1 MWPQIDG
8 EVCTQL
14 LWERRWLLVGEAV
27 LGEVGRCAQKE
38 LKPLLACLHGS
49 EEALINR
56 AADYRVEDV
65 EGHIRAIFPE
75 PVGQRTEAIN
85 AAYSL
90 LDLGGVPHEVMVHD
104 ASAVLMEV
112 KPFLHHLVGDENH
125 WVERCVE
132 CLAESFSALA
142 VAGTVLKILG
152 WILER
157 PGDRFTKEA
166 LVSSVSLS
174 WRSEALSTLDRLVR
188 AGIMAEADGIYS
200 CLLSPEKINT
210 IWLLLRG
217 MGLASQLGG
226 PEVEVVLTPPK
237 APNQLESTI
246 RKLGP
251 FSGLIQDTG
260 EIFEHLARE
269 ARHSL
274 VVMTPFL
281 DEAGARFLLRL
292 FSAVAEGGEKK
303 LILRFLS
310 QGKDYG
316 KYPSGF
322 PLIQGELAAMGV
334 EIYDYAVKRE
344 QGDWLETFHAK
355 AILADDRKAYIG
367 SSNFNQFSLENSME
381 MGVMISG
388 EPVRLIAQ
396 IVNSILSFSPRF
408 CAGR

>member
-1 MWPQIDG
+1 MRL
-8 EVCTQL
+8 EQL
-14 LWERRWLLVGEAV
+14 EAQAKQ
-27 LGEVGRCAQKE
+27 CAEHQ
-38 LKPLLACLHGS
+38 
-49 EEALINR
+49 
-56 AADYRVEDV
+56 
-65 EGHIRAIFPE
+65 
-75 PVGQRTEAIN
+75 
-85 AAYSL
+85 
-90 LDLGGVPHEVMVHD
+90 
-104 ASAVLMEV
+104 
-112 KPFLHHLVGDENH
+112 
-125 WVERCVE
+125 
-132 CLAESFSALA
+132 
-142 VAGTVLKILG
+142 GTVLKILG

-157 PGDRFTKEA
+157 PGDRFTREA

-174 WRSEALSTLDRLVR
+174 WRSEALSTLDRLVQ
-188 AGIMAEADGIYS
+188 AGIMVEADGIYT
-200 CLLSPEKINT
+200 CLLCPEEINA

-217 MGLASQLGG
+217 MRLAPQTAGS
-226 PEVEVVLTPPK
+226 EVEVVLTPPK
-237 APNQLESTI
+237 APNKLEPAI

-281 DEAGARFLLRL
+281 DEAGARLLLRL
-292 FSAVAEGGEKK
+292 FSAATEGVEKK

-322 PLIQGELAAMGV
+322 PLIQGELDAMGV
-334 EIYDYAVKRE
+334 DIYDYAVKRD

-388 EPVRLIAQ
+388 EPVRLVAKIMD
-396 IVNSILSFSPRF
+396 SIQSFSPRF
-408 CAGR
+408 YVGR